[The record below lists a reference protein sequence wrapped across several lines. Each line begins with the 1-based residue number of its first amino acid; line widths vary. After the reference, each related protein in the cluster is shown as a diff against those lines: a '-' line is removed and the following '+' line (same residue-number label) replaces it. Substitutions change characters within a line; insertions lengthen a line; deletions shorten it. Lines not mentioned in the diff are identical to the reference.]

1 MPGLKGNTN
10 ILLVN
15 GEVTLQHLRALMLRM
30 KGYDVESASTL
41 DEAKQKLAS
50 GSFKLVIVDVGYY
63 AEPGLRFCEEVKQT
77 HPKVKVVMQ
86 ANRQLFLNADSCP
99 DKVISK
105 QEGPQTFLSEVEM
118 LLQTSQEP
126 A

>member
-1 MPGLKGNTN
+1 MPGLNGNTK

-30 KGYDVESASTL
+30 KGYDVESAATL
-41 DEAKQKLAS
+41 DEAKQKLTS
-50 GSFKLVIVDVGYY
+50 GCFKLVIVDVGYY

-105 QEGPQTFLSEVEM
+105 QEGPQNFLSEVEM